1 MNTFTWIEARTAQ
14 QAAEELA
21 SPRGGAAVLK
31 AGGVDLLDRL
41 KEGLD
46 APERLVSI
54 RRAGGAASPGD
65 MSLGDI
71 VEVKAAALP
80 PEVARLLPGGAGGEE
95 QNAQNGQAGQNTQ
108 ADRRDCVRLGALAT
122 LAQIAAHPL
131 VASRL
136 PALAESAHGAA
147 TPQIRAVATLGG
159 NLMQRPR
166 CWYFRSSDWKCKK
179 KGGDECFALDPDS
192 GENDFHAIFDNK
204 PCAAVH
210 ASATATALLA
220 LDAIVVTVGAKGPR
234 QARLGGLL
242 LSPAQPNGDV
252 TRENR
257 LDPTEVITAVYV
269 PLPRPD
275 EKNVYLKVKQKQSF
289 DWPLAEVAIAAKL
302 SAAGT
307 VTACKVVLGAVA
319 PVPWRARAAEAAL
332 QRLAKP
338 DEAGL
343 LAVGTAAVEGA
354 RPLSKNAY
362 KVPLVRGLVQQAVQA
377 LLGKQA

>member
-65 MSLGDI
+65 MGLGDI

-95 QNAQNGQAGQNTQ
+95 QTAQNAQTEK
-108 ADRRDCVRLGALAT
+108 RDCVRLGALTT
-122 LAQIAAHPL
+122 LAQLAAHPL
-131 VASRL
+131 IASRL

-166 CWYFRSSDWKCKK
+166 CWYFRSADWKCKK

-242 LSPAQPNGDV
+242 LSPAQPGGDV

-302 SAAGT
+302 SATGT
-307 VTACKVVLGAVA
+307 VASCKVVLGAVA
-319 PVPWRARAAEAAL
+319 PVPWRARAAETAL
-332 QRLAKP
+332 QRLAKL